1 MAVETIDIAK
11 FAVEAATSIADLKSN
26 ISALKDELSGLT
38 IGSDAYK
45 KTLEELENN
54 QAALKNAMHGTA
66 TSMEQIAAA
75 AKGTDES
82 YNGLVRTMAKYKEEL
97 RAIDTSTEEGK
108 NAFKKKA
115 AQINEVNDK
124 LKKLDA
130 MQGNYQRNVGNYK
143 SAVEGLG
150 TAFTTMGG
158 AAALCVNPIQSL
170 IVGFKTLSA
179 TPALAVLGLLAA
191 AINGVA
197 LGIKT
202 SEENTNA
209 WNRALAAFKPIGDSF
224 MRTMQQVGEV
234 AADVANKFVDLLE
247 QWGLLSDAARQRMGI
262 EETNQYLRQLQ
273 RNINIENATLEE
285 EISDLR
291 ARAAERDK
299 YTAKQREEMLEQA
312 KVWQMRIEDNNRKL
326 LEERLRVAK
335 EEASLARNDAET
347 NDKINQLEV
356 ALIEQRVK
364 RNTTLRRLNRE
375 ISSSRREQARE
386 AKKAAT
392 EEVETGKVR
401 LATWQDLQRKMTEAE
416 KRRAEEAAELD
427 KFSADLYAAQ
437 TAEVQAQLDAQ
448 IEAEWTAMQEERRI
462 QQQRIA
468 TFTAFG
474 GALADIAGS
483 IADIYEA
490 DAEADERAAKKAKAL
505 RTAGAIISTLSG
517 AVSAFTSTWAAAELP
532 YTAKMI
538 LAPLNSA
545 AVIAA
550 GMAQVKQINAVK
562 VGDGGGDT
570 SVPALS
576 TAPAFSPTITQTRS
590 VTGRSEVER
599 LNRMASKQRVY
610 LVYSDLEIAYANQR
624 VKVQETEF

>member
-1 MAVETIDIAK
+1 MAVETIDLAK
-11 FAVEAATSIADLKSN
+11 VTAESAISINALRDSISRLKE
-26 ISALKDELSGLT
+26 ELGKMK
-38 IGSDAYK
+38 IGSDEYRA
-45 KTLEELENN
+45 TLEQLENH

-66 TSMEQIAAA
+66 ADMTQIAAA
-75 AKGTDES
+75 ARGADES

-97 RAIDTSTEEGK
+97 RAIDTSTEAGK
-108 NAFKKKA
+108 DAFKKKA
-115 AQINEVNDK
+115 TQINEVNDK

-170 IVGFKTLSA
+170 VVGFKTLSA

-197 LGIKT
+197 LGIKS

-209 WNRALAAFKPIGDSF
+209 WNRALSAFKPIGDSF

-247 QWGLLSDAARQRMGI
+247 QWGLLGDAARQRMGI

-291 ARAAERDK
+291 AKAAERDK

-312 KVWQMRIEDNNRKL
+312 KVWQMRIEDNNRKM

-335 EEASLARNDAET
+335 EEADLARNDAET

-386 AKKAAT
+386 AKNTAA
-392 EEVETGKVR
+392 EEVETEKVK
-401 LATWQDLQRKMTEAE
+401 LATWQDLQKKMTEAE
-416 KRRAEEAAELD
+416 KRRAQEAAELD
-427 KFSADLYAAQ
+427 AFAQDLYATQ

-448 IEAEWTAMQEERRI
+448 IEAEYDAMMAERRI

-490 DAEADERAAKKAKAL
+490 DAEADEQAAKKAKQL

-517 AVSAFTSTWAAAELP
+517 AVSAFTSTWSAAELP

-538 LAPLNSA
+538 LAPLNAA

-562 VGDGGGDT
+562 VGSGTGD
-570 SVPALS
+570 A
-576 TAPAFSPTITQTRS
+576 APAMAAAPTFAPAISMTRS
-590 VTGRSEVER
+590 VTGRSETER
-599 LNRMASKQRVY
+599 LNKMAEDSRVY
-610 LVYSDLEIAYANQR
+610 LVYSDLEIANTRQR
-624 VKVQETEF
+624 VRVKETEF